1 MSSNL
6 ARSLWS
12 MKIKTIKCCL
22 LRESCIAYAD
32 AVALTDTKASADTM
46 LIKKTKKTVIVYCI
60 YINHL
65 VTDCSNSISDVLEL
79 PHSCLSHQYCRTVTA
94 GVKNGHLAQ
103 AIKTYKEWTLPLEN
117 FSHPEPP
124 PGIPKTPP
132 PRTPQTTPTQNPI
145 SSQSFPSSLGRN
157 IDQFVLQRNDVIC
170 IFNNFLT
177 LRWYM

>member
-12 MKIKTIKCCL
+12 MRIKTIKYRL

-46 LIKKTKKTVIVYCI
+46 LIKKTKHKTVIVYCI

-79 PHSCLSHQYCRTVTA
+79 PHSCLNHQYCRTVTA

-103 AIKTYKEWTLPLEN
+103 AIKTYKEWTLPLDEN

-124 PGIPKTPP
+124 PSLPEPHKQPQ
-132 PRTPQTTPTQNPI
+132 PRTSAHPNQTLSI
-145 SSQSFPSSLGRN
+145 L
-157 IDQFVLQRNDVIC
+157 
-170 IFNNFLT
+170 
-177 LRWYM
+177 LR